1 MKKKKSTLFN
11 NWFIGVI
18 SGLIIPIPG
27 VYIFY
32 LTQDVS
38 YDFSQFLNLA
48 IKYNL
53 FSQILSVGVIANL
66 LIFFLFLNTNN
77 YKSAKGVILA
87 TFIYAIITLIIKYL
101 I

>member
-18 SGLIIPIPG
+18 SGLVIPIPG